1 MFRRGNSS
9 LNGTGVYPI
18 GIRVDRNETESETTL
33 EEVAITLP
41 VLESSAESIYKDN
54 IPGIVFALS
63 VVSGLISQ
71 EHSLINLFKTNQ
83 LFLHSIV
90 NVWNTTAVLLSRM
103 QTLNKVTL
111 NIEKI
116 L

>member
-1 MFRRGNSS
+1 MLSFIVFRRGNSS

-18 GIRVDRNETESETTL
+18 GIRVDRNVTENETTL

-90 NVWNTTAVLLSRM
+90 NV
-103 QTLNKVTL
+103 
-111 NIEKI
+111 
-116 L
+116 